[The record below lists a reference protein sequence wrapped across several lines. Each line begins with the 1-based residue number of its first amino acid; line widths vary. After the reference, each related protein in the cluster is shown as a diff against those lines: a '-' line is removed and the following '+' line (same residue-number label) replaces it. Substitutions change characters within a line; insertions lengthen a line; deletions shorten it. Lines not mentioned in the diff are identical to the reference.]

1 MRFCWHRYSIIKVF
15 PYIEVDRWFGEII
28 SENKRV
34 AITVEKCAKCG
45 KLKTTFHLE
54 TADMPAG
61 CLEKYIRWKNGE

>member
-1 MRFCWHRYSIIKVF
+1 MRFCWHNYSIIKVF
-15 PYIEVDRWFGEII
+15 PYIRVYKRCGKTM
-28 SENKRV
+28 SENERT

-54 TADMPAG
+54 TAVMPAG